1 MSWKQQKI
9 LSLAAIAAA
18 LVINCWPVQ
27 SPTPAPE
34 RTVLAAP

>member
-18 LVINCWPVQ
+18 FVINCWPVQ
-27 SPTPAPE
+27 SQGPAPVH
-34 RTVLAAP
+34 TVLAAP

>member
-9 LSLAAIAAA
+9 VSLAAIAAA

-27 SPTPAPE
+27 SPTPTPVH
-34 RTVLAAP
+34 TVLAAP

>member
-27 SPTPAPE
+27 SLAPAPVH
-34 RTVLAAP
+34 TVLAAP

>member
-9 LSLAAIAAA
+9 LSLGAIAAA

-27 SPTPAPE
+27 PPAPAPVH
-34 RTVLAAP
+34 TVLAAP

>member
-18 LVINCWPVQ
+18 FVVNCWPVQ
-27 SPTPAPE
+27 SPAPVPVH
-34 RTVLAAP
+34 TVLAAP

>member
-1 MSWKQQKI
+1 MSWKHQKI

-27 SPTPAPE
+27 SPAPAPE
-34 RTVLAAP
+34 RTASSAP

>member
-9 LSLAAIAAA
+9 VSLAAIAAA

-27 SPTPAPE
+27 SPAPAPMH
-34 RTVLAAP
+34 TVLAAP

>member
-1 MSWKQQKI
+1 MSWKHQKI

-27 SPTPAPE
+27 S
-34 RTVLAAP
+34 AAPSPEHTVSAAP

>member
-9 LSLAAIAAA
+9 LSLAALAAA

-27 SPTPAPE
+27 SATTAVVH
-34 RTVLAAP
+34 TVLAAP

>member
-1 MSWKQQKI
+1 MSWKHQKI

-27 SPTPAPE
+27 SPPTPVH
-34 RTVLAAP
+34 TVLAAP